1 MMGLLKDIE
10 RMKAMTGGSCEID
23 QLIKKHAG
31 VKTRHEIAKLAGLS
45 VNSIQNRAAKMG
57 VSLAVA
63 NVAGLLIEEAIRNNQ
78 DKTVT
83 QVAKIAG
90 VSYGRVYRTA
100 TNLNVM
106 LVGMG
111 SKSHGGIG
119 SDITSTIT
127 GY

>member
-1 MMGLLKDIE
+1 MIGLLKDIE
-10 RMKAMTGGSCEID
+10 RIKAMTGGSCEID
-23 QLIKKHAG
+23 QMIKKHAG
-31 VKTRHEIAKLAGLS
+31 EKTRHEIAKLAGLS

-63 NVAGLLIEEAIRNNQ
+63 SSESKLIESAIRNNQ
-78 DKTVT
+78 DKTVA
-83 QVAKIAG
+83 QVAKLAG

-100 TNLNVM
+100 LNINVM
-106 LVGMG
+106 LSGMG

-119 SDITSTIT
+119 SDITNTIT